1 MNEPIDNITGGVDTH
16 KDNHVAAA
24 LDPLGGVLGTATF
37 PATRKGY
44 TALLAWLRSFGTIV
58 AVGVEGTGSWGAG
71 LARFLA
77 TAEIKVIEIN
87 RPDRQARRRH
97 GKNDTVDAIAAA
109 RAVLSGDATS
119 IPKTAGGNVEC
130 IRLLRVARRSAIH
143 ARTQAVNQF
152 QSIVDTAPD
161 ELRAELSE
169 SRGRSRFAKAARFH
183 TPSSMSPRAAAKVAL
198 CAIARRWIA
207 LDAEI
212 HDLDVHLRRLVKETA
227 PVLVARHAVGPDT
240 AGALLVAAG
249 DNPERLR
256 NEASFASL
264 CGASPVEASSGRTN
278 RHRLNRGG
286 NREANSAL
294 WRIVLVRMNSEDRTK
309 RYVERRTKEGLSKIE
324 IMRCL
329 KRYVAREIYRDLR
342 AIVAPM

>member
-1 MNEPIDNITGGVDTH
+1 MNETIGNITGGVDTH

-24 LDPLGGVLGTATF
+24 LDSLGGVLGTATF

-44 TALLAWLRSFGTIV
+44 MALLAWLRSFGTIV
-58 AVGVEGTGSWGAG
+58 AVGVEGTGSWGVG

-77 TAEIKVIEIN
+77 TAEITVIEIN
-87 RPDRQARRRH
+87 CPDRRARRRH

-109 RAVLSGDATS
+109 RAVLSGDASS

-130 IRLLRVARRSAIH
+130 IRLLRVARRSAIR
-143 ARTQAVNQF
+143 ARTQAANQF

-161 ELRAELSE
+161 ELRAEMSA
-169 SRGRSRFAKAARFH
+169 SRGRNRFIKAARFH
-183 TPSSMSPRAAAKVAL
+183 APASMSPRAAAKIAL

-212 HDLDVHLRRLVKETA
+212 HAFDVHLRTLIKETA

-264 CGASPVEASSGRTN
+264 CGVSPVEASSGRTN

-286 NREANSAL
+286 NREANAAL
-294 WRIVLVRMNSEDRTK
+294 WRIVLVRMNSEERTK
-309 RYVERRTKEGLSKIE
+309 RYVERRTTEGLSKIE

-329 KRYVAREIYRDLR
+329 KRYVAREIYRDLL
-342 AIVAPM
+342 AIVVSV